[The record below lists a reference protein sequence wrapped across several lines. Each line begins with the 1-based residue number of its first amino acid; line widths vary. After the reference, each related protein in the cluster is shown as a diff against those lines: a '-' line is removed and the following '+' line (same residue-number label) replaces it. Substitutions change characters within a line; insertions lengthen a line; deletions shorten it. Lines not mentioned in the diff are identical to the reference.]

1 MTVSSVE
8 LRTAYY
14 CRLCSTLQSGLD
26 SDTDCGCRRQ
36 AKPSLGFC
44 FLNRT
49 EFNTWRFGCS
59 GIVFAVI
66 GFCHR
71 LRTAT
76 SRLPEPSTSETAA
89 DVQLSIA
96 RQSNLTKRKSS
107 WRLKTHWDTRDC
119 SATPSIEISSVTFF
133 PKYLRQT
140 PLDRHR
146 LPTDAG
152 FKSSLRPLSD
162 PLALW
167 KQNQHCDEKGVSSR
181 KDFRWYEAFFARKR
195 KRKLRKKC
203 LARCG
208 RLR

>member
-1 MTVSSVE
+1 MAWTVT
-8 LRTAYY
+8 R
-14 CRLCSTLQSGLD
+14 
-26 SDTDCGCRRQ
+26 TDCGCRRQ
-36 AKPSLGFC
+36 ANPSLGFC

-49 EFNTWRFGCS
+49 EFNTWHFGCS
-59 GIVFAVI
+59 GFVFAVI

-76 SRLPEPSTSETAA
+76 SRLPNLTNSLRTRYTCTRAETAG

-96 RQSNLTKRKSS
+96 RLSNLTKRKSS
-107 WRLKTHWDTRDC
+107 WRLKTHWDTCGC

-133 PKYLRQT
+133 PKYLRHT

-146 LPTDAG
+146 LSTDAG

-167 KQNQHCDEKGVSSR
+167 KQNQHCDEKGYR
-181 KDFRWYEAFFARKR
+181 A
-195 KRKLRKKC
+195 
-203 LARCG
+203 
-208 RLR
+208 